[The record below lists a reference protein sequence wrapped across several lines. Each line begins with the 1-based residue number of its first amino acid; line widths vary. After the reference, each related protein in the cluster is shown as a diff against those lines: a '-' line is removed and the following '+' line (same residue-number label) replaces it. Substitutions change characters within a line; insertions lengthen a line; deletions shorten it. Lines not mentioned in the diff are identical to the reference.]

1 MGKVIVV
8 GIGPGGYEDMT
19 IRADEA
25 LRACDAIVGYP
36 VYVDLV
42 RDRYPDK
49 ELHSTPMTRETERC
63 QLVLELARSG
73 KTAAMVCSGDSGI
86 YGMAAL
92 VYELRGESQE
102 PEIQVVP
109 GLTAACSGGAVL
121 GAPLAHD
128 FCVISLSDRLTPWEV
143 IEKRLACAAQGDF
156 ALALYNPSSKGRP
169 DYLRRAV
176 DVLLANG
183 KAPDILCGY
192 VRNIGREG
200 QEKHILP
207 LSQLRDTEVDMF
219 TTVFVGNAATRALN
233 GRMVTPRGYRR

>member
-109 GLTAACSGGAVL
+109 GLT
-121 GAPLAHD
+121 
-128 FCVISLSDRLTPWEV
+128 
-143 IEKRLACAAQGDF
+143 
-156 ALALYNPSSKGRP
+156 
-169 DYLRRAV
+169 RRA
-176 DVLLANG
+176 A
-183 KAPDILCGY
+183 AERCW
-192 VRNIGREG
+192 VRR
-200 QEKHILP
+200 
-207 LSQLRDTEVDMF
+207 
-219 TTVFVGNAATRALN
+219 
-233 GRMVTPRGYRR
+233 